1 MKIIKIFLVGVLIFM
16 VFFVVFNKSKKLTI
30 EGKWQTTKLVIDG
43 TDVIASQEINRYFD
57 VGNQTVFNYWN
68 DSLTISTISY
78 PDFNAKFKVENDKN
92 NNYKILLSSRET
104 ALNGT
109 FTMEVDTTH
118 IGPQAYIV
126 NLKIYLD
133 NTILC
138 LKRDV
143 NIPPWKPEVPRKG
156 QI

>member
-1 MKIIKIFLVGVLIFM
+1 M

-133 NTILC
+133 NTILY

-143 NIPPWKPEVPRKG
+143 NIPPWKPEAPRKG